1 MITIRKWL
9 PTCVVVSILVGTPA
23 SAQRSNVRVILDIE
37 TPEQCPC
44 RLPIEGDFIELR
56 YRFLTLVRAAL
67 ELGDDAFVIDVDP
80 IFRRTDNHLI
90 FLQFEFSNRTFY
102 GFPAGVGTGG
112 IFNNYF
118 YYAGGRL
125 HYLGVFPD
133 LNYDEQEDLYSGT
146 VRVGIGEY
154 YTSCYSFQASIG
166 SPPALTQVIDA
177 HLLAR

>member
-102 GFPAGVGTGG
+102 GFPAGVGTGASSTTTF
-112 IFNNYF
+112 IMLVAACTTLVYF
-118 YYAGGRL
+118 
-125 HYLGVFPD
+125 P
-133 LNYDEQEDLYSGT
+133 
-146 VRVGIGEY
+146 I
-154 YTSCYSFQASIG
+154 
-166 SPPALTQVIDA
+166 
-177 HLLAR
+177 